1 MSVGWLV
8 DWLVGRSVGRSVNF
22 LKRATSYTSILLSEH
37 PFIGCAQCS
46 VGHPAGW
53 PVKGAAGPGSAAPAP
68 ARAILR
74 AGEDREVATDA
85 LPHAHQPGDA
95 RVRLPC
101 VRHATMSPTSTTL
114 GGGGSP
120 AAPEQREAGAGGPH

>member
-1 MSVGWLV
+1 M
-8 DWLVGRSVGRSVNF
+8 RIRNPA
-22 LKRATSYTSILLSEH
+22 KKATSYTSILLSEH
-37 PFIGCAQCS
+37 LFIGCAQCS

-85 LPHAHQPGDA
+85 LPHAH
-95 RVRLPC
+95 
-101 VRHATMSPTSTTL
+101 
-114 GGGGSP
+114 
-120 AAPEQREAGAGGPH
+120 